1 MLSTTCQSTNC
12 NVEQTAWRQASCTLC
27 FRHAFAGNKESFR
40 GNDDD
45 SYNIRDDNDPM
56 LSKAEENNAAVPFVL
71 SLTLYSDLMII
82 SSES

>member
-27 FRHAFAGNKESFR
+27 FRHAFAGNKES
-40 GNDDD
+40 NDSDDD
-45 SYNIRDDNDPM
+45 DIRDDNDPM